1 MVRTTLNS
9 TGTDSTDTDIC
20 PSQPNLKKTPISET
34 EPTKSATTNTPRR
47 KNKSRRIVNSHDE
60 DPGYQQHNLDF
71 DSGSGTPTSESP
83 SVKCNRGT
91 GGYKT
96 TGEFDEETDESGYEM
111 VDNMDSMDADWDGD
125 DEDSTDYD
133 SLGVATLGEHNAKV
147 MIQESA
153 IMDLSIKLRSASID
167 THASASIDTHASADT
182 SIMVSPEEKPWF
194 TKPKSK

>member
-1 MVRTTLNS
+1 M
-9 TGTDSTDTDIC
+9 
-20 PSQPNLKKTPISET
+20 
-34 EPTKSATTNTPRR
+34 
-47 KNKSRRIVNSHDE
+47 
-60 DPGYQQHNLDF
+60 DF
-71 DSGSGTPTSESP
+71 DSGSGAPTSESP
-83 SVKCNRGT
+83 SVKCNGGT

-167 THASASIDTHASADT
+167 THASADT

>member
-1 MVRTTLNS
+1 MVRTSLYS
-9 TGTDSTDTDIC
+9 DTDVC

-83 SVKCNRGT
+83 SVKCNGGT

-111 VDNMDSMDADWDGD
+111 VDKEGTDWDGD

>member
-60 DPGYQQHNLDF
+60 DPGCQQHNLDL

-111 VDNMDSMDADWDGD
+111 VDKEGTDWDGD
-125 DEDSTDYD
+125 DEDS
-133 SLGVATLGEHNAKV
+133 VATLGEHNTKV
-147 MIQESA
+147 EFQESL

-167 THASASIDTHASADT
+167 THASASVNTHASADT